1 MPEVKTSVFPLYLDA
16 AAVTLTGDDTDY
28 TVTSS
33 RVILDGTSNT
43 VDITVDDLKTADVG
57 TIVVFE
63 CTNATNSVTV
73 TLSNPAD
80 GTSKDKAT
88 FAANEEATCMYFD
101 GGWRW
106 VALNGPSI
114 D

>member
-1 MPEVKTSVFPLYLDA
+1 MAQTSVFPLYLDA
-16 AAVTLTGDDTDY
+16 AAVTLSADDADY

-33 RVILDGTSNT
+33 RVILDGSSAT
-43 VDITVDDLKTADVG
+43 VNVVVDDLNTKEVG
-57 TIVVFE
+57 TVVVFE
-63 CTNATNSVTV
+63 CTNASQDVTV

-80 GTSKDKAT
+80 GTSLDKAT

-106 VALNGPSI
+106 VALNGPSL